1 MTRPCVELFQ
11 FQIIITLITSWPALA
26 KRGIAIGAVCGGG
39 SCGGGGGIP
48 YRPRGI
54 TVFVSG
60 QMKLLFDLFEL

>member
-1 MTRPCVELFQ
+1 MELFQ
-11 FQIIITLITSWPALA
+11 FQTIITLITPWPALA

-54 TVFVSG
+54 TGLWFSLCVWANEASFRS
-60 QMKLLFDLFEL
+60 F